1 MEKYREKITRALK
14 RSLEGVHRI
23 NDEAGTKTSLTLSI
37 EDGQPDKKLTSEEV
51 GWNRNCTVFKH
62 SIKKWLFYA
71 IVYQLL
77 KLTTK
82 YEKKVEL

>member
-51 GWNRNCTVFKH
+51 GWNRNCTLLAFH
-62 SIKKWLFYA
+62 KKWLFYA

-77 KLTTK
+77 N
-82 YEKKVEL
+82 